1 MNKTV
6 DMRANKKTHIIQ
18 TIFKKYMIYILFIAI
33 FAISSFAS
41 PAFLK
46 VSNLVNILR
55 QTAIY
60 AIIAFPITMLIIS
73 GVTDLSP
80 GSVAAFTGVAGIVAY
95 VDMTT
100 KMGVNPVLAG
110 LMAVAYSIL
119 LGIIIGFVNGIIIT
133 KFKVPAFMAT
143 LAMMTSIRGAALLY
157 TGGNVIYQIGDIAVL
172 GKGSVLGIPIPV
184 LIMLI
189 LFVIFTI
196 LLKKTMYG
204 RYIYAIG
211 GNEEAA
217 VASGINVNK
226 IRMISYIVQGAMG
239 GLAGIL
245 LMCRLNTG
253 QPTAGEGY
261 EFDAITG
268 AVLGGTSFTGGEG
281 TMFGTLVGILIVGM
295 INNIFNLLSVQSYYH
310 QILKGVL
317 IVVAV
322 IIDMRGK
329 NSKVTA

>member
-1 MNKTV
+1 MNKAAEQKT
-6 DMRANKKTHIIQ
+6 NKQTHIIQ
-18 TIFKKYMIYILFIAI
+18 TIFKKYMIYILFLVI
-33 FAISSFAS
+33 FVISSFAS
-41 PAFLK
+41 PSFLK

-80 GSVAAFTGVAGIVAY
+80 GSTAAFTGVAGIVMY
-95 VDMTT
+95 VDLTT
-100 KMGVNPVLAG
+100 KAGMDGVLAG
-110 LMAVAYSIL
+110 LIAVLYSIM
-119 LGIIIGFVNGIIIT
+119 LGIIVGVVNGIIIT
-133 KFKVPAFMAT
+133 RFKVPAFMAT
-143 LAMMTSIRGAALLY
+143 LAMMTSLRGAALLY

-172 GKGSVLGIPIPV
+172 GKGSILGVPIPV
-184 LIMLI
+184 LIMLV
-189 LFVIFTI
+189 LFVVFTI

-226 IRMISYIVQGAMG
+226 IRMISYVVQGAMG

-281 TMFGTLVGILIVGM
+281 TMFGTLIGILIVGM
-295 INNIFNLLSVQSYYH
+295 INNIFNLCSVQSYYH
-310 QILKGVL
+310 QILKGIL

-329 NSKVTA
+329 HSKVVA